1 MYLPRD
7 FPPRAESHRG
17 LRLRS
22 GIRTPKGMAP
32 CRCTTDGFAVLS
44 AAAWD
49 VLWNRSPTPSGGKHA
64 QRRAAGTD
72 PSLVLRRTLESRHH
86 RAATRC
92 APGHRPP
99 RTGDRTV
106 QPYQGSPPLAD
117 GPLRRVHSPDFT
129 AVSPAACHAHLPDDS
144 GTRLHRKCGAVA
156 ACGSSS
162 AARSPGVL
170 LATPLLSGRA
180 GASRLG
186 ALWRSPRWTGPSA
199 SVLLSDHPFLLAC
212 SASGI
217 LLRSK
222 YGKLSA
228 RSCSCVSSLVGTT
241 TNPSLRQPPQC
252 RAGTS
257 RRPDSLS
264 SSTVGL
270 VLALSLRPS
279 SLSGTSRKSKRT
291 RGTSSSLCARVIL
304 GRTMILA
311 PCSKLSPKNSHACF
325 LYPHIRSRPTWFSP
339 STWARPSTYA
349 LI

>member
-32 CRCTTDGFAVLS
+32 CRGTTDGFAVLS

-92 APGHRPP
+92 APRHRPP
-99 RTGDRTV
+99 CAGHRAV
-106 QPYQGSPPLAD
+106 QPCQGSPPLAD

-129 AVSPAACHAHLPDDS
+129 AVSPAACHAHLPDDP
-144 GTRLHRKCGAVA
+144 GARVHRKRGAVA

-162 AARSPGVL
+162 AARSRGVL
-170 LATPLLSGRA
+170 PATPLLSRRA
-180 GASRLG
+180 RTGRLG
-186 ALWRSPRWTGPSA
+186 ALWRSPRWTSKSA

-228 RSCSCVSSLVGTT
+228 WSCSRVPSLVGPT

-279 SLSGTSRKSKRT
+279 SLPGTGRKSKRT
-291 RGTSSSLCARVIL
+291 RGTSGSLCTRVIL
-304 GRTMILA
+304 GR
-311 PCSKLSPKNSHACF
+311 KNVHHSGRVE
-325 LYPHIRSRPTWFSP
+325 PPSP
-339 STWARPSTYA
+339 SLA
-349 LI
+349 